1 MAWKVDHSPTR
12 ESRVLDLS
20 CGSGVPVM
28 RKLAIRG
35 HDVVGIEG
43 SARQLSLA
51 RLNVS
56 NGHFIHAD
64 MTRVELAPSSFDAVA
79 AFYSTTHVPR
89 DEHAHL
95 LRADRELAE
104 AGGSFPG
111 QPRGGPIGRLEGLL
125 VRSGNVLEPL
135 WC

>member
-1 MAWKVDHSPTR
+1 
-12 ESRVLDLS
+12 
-20 CGSGVPVM
+20 M

-64 MTRVELAPSSFDAVA
+64 MTRVELAPLVIRRCGRILFD
-79 AFYSTTHVPR
+79 THVPR

-104 AGGSFPG
+104 VGGSIPG